1 VRFLVRT
8 CVAVS
13 AVALLAAG
21 CSRAATPASGTGATG
36 SSTTA
41 SAPPGSQA
49 GGASF
54 GTLTSVCHPGTASGA
69 PDQGVTASQ
78 VRVGVF
84 TDASFTKDDTY
95 PVTAKVFA
103 AWCNAHGGIDG
114 RKIVF
119 DTLDTALFNVEPK
132 MTQACEQDFALVGGG
147 AAFDGA
153 GVSTRLSCLLPAF
166 PGEVVSPQNVGSAFQ
181 VYPGWDAGA
190 NWSYA
195 PYYSWLMKQAY
206 PGSAAHVGIISGD
219 VAATQ
224 QIAAQD
230 AQGIAGIGGT
240 VTYNNLYPPLGVSD
254 WTPYAEAIKSKGV
267 KGLIFN
273 GQWQQLAK
281 LELALT
287 NIGYKLDWIDANS
300 DAYTPQFIQLAGSS
314 LTAQNN
320 YADIAGLYPVEKA
333 ASNPATGQLAALF
346 SQYAPGSSVTL
357 PAVQSF
363 AEWLLFAVSA
373 GSCGS
378 NLTRKCLY
386 DAAIGQTAWTGGG
399 LLAASS
405 LAPGAAPTNC
415 FNVEKA
421 TPAGWQPASIGA
433 NDGAYRCGA
442 PFFTITGS
450 AYIPPTSLASVGKTM
465 ADLK

>member
-21 CSRAATPASGTGATG
+21 CSRAASPAGPSSPAGTG
-36 SSTTA
+36 SSSTA
-41 SAPPGSQA
+41 GGQGA
-49 GGASF
+49 GASF
-54 GTLTSVCHPGTASGA
+54 GTLASVCHPGSASGS
-69 PDQGVTASQ
+69 PDQGVTPGE

-84 TDASFTKDDTY
+84 TDASFTKDSTY
-95 PVTAKVFA
+95 PATAKVFA
-103 AWCNAHGGIDG
+103 SWCNANGGIDG

-119 DTLDTALFNVEPK
+119 DTLDTGLFNVQPK
-132 MTQACEQDFALVGGG
+132 MVQACGEDFALVGGG
-147 AAFDGA
+147 AAFDSA
-153 GVSTRLSCLLPAF
+153 AVKQRLSCLLPAF
-166 PGEVVSPQNVGSAFQ
+166 PGEVVSAQNAGASIQ
-181 VYPGWDAGA
+181 VYPGYNAGA

-195 PYYSWLMKQAY
+195 GYFSWLTKQAY
-206 PGSAAHVGIISGD
+206 PGSAGHVGLISGD
-219 VAATQ
+219 VAMTQ
-224 QIAAQD
+224 QIATAD
-230 AQGIAGIGGT
+230 SQGLKGIGAT
-240 VTYNNLYPPLGVSD
+240 VAYNDLYPPTGAAD
-254 WTPYAEAIKSKGV
+254 WTPYAQAIKNKGV

-333 ASNPATGQLAALF
+333 ASNPATQQLTSLF
-346 SQYAPGSSVTL
+346 SQYAPGTPVTL

-373 GSCGS
+373 QACGS
-378 NLTRKCLY
+378 DLTRKCAY
-386 DAAIGQTAWTGGG
+386 DAAITQKSWTGGG
-399 LLAASS
+399 LLAPSS
-405 LAPGAAPTNC
+405 LAPGAAPANC

-421 TPAGWQPASIGA
+421 TPQGWQPASIGA
-433 NDGAYRCGA
+433 SNGAYRCGA
-442 PFFTITGS
+442 PFVTLTGT
-450 AYIPPTSLASVGKTM
+450 AYIPPTTLADVGKSL

>member
-1 VRFLVRT
+1 MRFLVRT

-21 CSRAATPASGTGATG
+21 CSRAATPSSAGVTG
-36 SSTTA
+36 SGAAASTA
-41 SAPPGSQA
+41 A
-49 GGASF
+49 GGQDAGASF
-54 GTLTSVCHPGTASGA
+54 GTLASVCHPGSASGA

-78 VRVGVF
+78 IRVGVF

-103 AWCNAHGGIDG
+103 SWCNAHGGIDG

-119 DTLDTALFNVEPK
+119 DTLDTGLFNVQPK
-132 MTQACEQDFALVGGG
+132 MVQACGADFALVGGG

-153 GVSTRLSCLLPAF
+153 GVSDRLSCLLPAF
-166 PGEVVSPQNVGSAFQ
+166 PGEVVSPQNAGSAFQ
-181 VYPGWDAGA
+181 VYPGWNGGAYFGNAG
-190 NWSYA
+190 
-195 PYYSWLMKQAY
+195 YYDWLTQQAY
-206 PGSAAHVGIISGD
+206 PGSAKHVGIISGD

-224 QIAAQD
+224 EIAAQD

-240 VTYNNLYPPLGVSD
+240 VMYNDLYPPLGAAD

-273 GQWQQLAK
+273 GQWQLLAK

-287 NIGYKLDWIDANS
+287 NIGYKLDWIDANA
-300 DAYTPQFIQLAGSS
+300 DAYTPQFTQLAGSS
-314 LTAQNN
+314 LAAQAN
-320 YADIAGLYPVEKA
+320 YADIGGLYPVEKA
-333 ASNPATGQLAALF
+333 AGNPATRQLVSLF

-363 AEWLLFAVSA
+363 AEWLLFATSA
-373 GSCGS
+373 ESCGG
-378 NLTRKCLY
+378 NLTRKCVY
-386 DAAIGQTAWTGGG
+386 DAAITQKAWTAGG
-399 LLAASS
+399 LIVATPLN
-405 LAPGAAPTNC
+405 PGAAPTGC
-415 FNVEKA
+415 FNAEKA
-421 TPAGWQPASIGA
+421 TPSGWEPASFGA
-433 NDGAYRCGA
+433 NDGAYRCGG
-442 PFFTITGS
+442 PFVKITGS
-450 AYIPPTSLASVGKTM
+450 AYIPPTSLASVGKSL

>member
-21 CSRAATPASGTGATG
+21 CSRAASPSSAGAAGKGAASGTTAVGQGTGAG
-36 SSTTA
+36 
-41 SAPPGSQA
+41 
-49 GGASF
+49 F
-54 GTLTSVCHPGTASGA
+54 GTLTSVCRPGSASGA
-69 PDQGVTASQ
+69 PDQGVTAGQ
-78 VRVGVF
+78 VRVGVM
-84 TDASFTKDDTY
+84 TDASFTKDNTF

-103 AWCNAHGGIDG
+103 AWCNANGGIDG

-119 DTLDTALFNVEPK
+119 DTLDTALFDVQPK
-132 MTQACEQDFALVGGG
+132 MVQACGEDFALVGGG
-147 AAFDGA
+147 AAFDGGA
-153 GVSTRLSCLLPAF
+153 VSKRLSCLLPAF
-166 PGEVVSPQNVGSAFQ
+166 PGEVVSPQNAGSAFQ
-181 VYPGWDAGA
+181 VYPGWNGAA
-190 NWSYA
+190 NWGY
-195 PYYSWLMKQAY
+195 PGYYSWLTKQAY
-206 PGSAAHVGIISGD
+206 PDSAKHVGIISGD

-240 VTYNNLYPPLGVSD
+240 VTYNDLYPPLGAAD
-254 WTPYAEAIKSKGV
+254 WTPYAEAIKTKGV

-300 DAYTPQFIQLAGSS
+300 DAYTPQFISLAGSS

-333 ASNPATGQLAALF
+333 SSNPATQQLVGLF
-346 SQYAPGSSVTL
+346 SQYAPGTAVTL

-363 AEWLLFAVSA
+363 AEWLLFATSA
-373 GSCGS
+373 ETCGS
-378 NLTRKCLY
+378 DLTRKCVY
-386 DAAIGQTAWTGGG
+386 DAAISQTSWTGGG
-399 LLAASS
+399 LLAPSS
-405 LAPGAAPTNC
+405 LAPGAAPTGC

-433 NDGAYRCGA
+433 NNGVYRCGG

-450 AYIPPTSLASVGKTM
+450 AYIPPTTLASVGKSM